1 MLLKPM
7 RFKDY
12 TWPHNPEIYAVEYR
26 RQIAAHKIPLGGW
39 YLQDLGRTYR
49 IFRGEGIFA
58 GERAYEE
65 FQTLA
70 EVFDQTGPGLLV
82 HPVWRTVSAYFV
94 TLELMEEPKRDDGRR
109 IVIDGTSPILS
120 CTLREDHYGVLTEVL
135 VIDKTRNVSYSVQ
148 NRDMLDRGGQC
159 RRVVYTPGQSTWA
172 AMRYTGEYQIRQS
185 REEELTIELGLA
197 GCFPAFP
204 GDTVRL
210 ELEAMGLSG
219 EYRVAEAE
227 NTASPETGE
236 VCTLILRERI

>member
-82 HPVWRTVSAYFV
+82 HPVWRTVSATPYRQAIPHRVSPFRTV
-94 TLELMEEPKRDDGRR
+94 WTAPQPPAG
-109 IVIDGTSPILS
+109 ISGSVPPSGSPSTGTSTSPPEAVLS
-120 CTLREDHYGVLTEVL
+120 SQKEKR
-135 VIDKTRNVSYSVQ
+135 
-148 NRDMLDRGGQC
+148 
-159 RRVVYTPGQSTWA
+159 
-172 AMRYTGEYQIRQS
+172 
-185 REEELTIELGLA
+185 
-197 GCFPAFP
+197 
-204 GDTVRL
+204 
-210 ELEAMGLSG
+210 
-219 EYRVAEAE
+219 
-227 NTASPETGE
+227 
-236 VCTLILRERI
+236 